1 MNIFGFDIQAVF
13 VQSTWRT
20 VMLLREDCY
29 GNSLKKGV
37 ERKRA
42 NARFQHRGND
52 FQFIWDNTIKKT
64 IELGFEALVKQSLL
78 LFRDLCE
85 NVNSMS

>member
-1 MNIFGFDIQAVF
+1 MRIATEIPSEN
-13 VQSTWRT
+13 
-20 VMLLREDCY
+20 
-29 GNSLKKGV
+29 GV

-42 NARFQHRGND
+42 NARFQHPGND
-52 FQFIWDNTIKKT
+52 FQFISDNTIKKT

-85 NVNSMS
+85 NVNFLASLIC